1 MSQNNSQNEDF
12 RKVTQIIEQ
21 HPVCMFTSAG
31 SQGLVSHPMTV
42 VKVEDNGEL
51 WFFSSVDS
59 TPVDDISGEPEVNLT
74 FTARDQWLS
83 VRGSAA
89 VITSESKARELWNAA
104 ADAFHPE
111 GPESKNLVL
120 IRVRPDGAQYWE
132 APGGAISI
140 ISNWVKARISGEKID
155 AGESH
160 TVEL

>member
-1 MSQNNSQNEDF
+1 MSQNDSQSDDF

-31 SQGLVSHPMTV
+31 SEGLLSHPMTV
-42 VKVEDNGEL
+42 VKVEDDGEL
-51 WFFSSVDS
+51 WFLSSVDS

-74 FTARDQWLS
+74 VTNKDQWLS

-89 VITSESKARELWNAA
+89 VITSEPKARELWNAA
-104 ADAFHPE
+104 ADAFYPD
-111 GPESKNLVL
+111 GPDSKNLVL

-140 ISNWVKARISGEKID
+140 IFNWAKARISGERID
-155 AGESH
+155 AGDSH